1 MAGALYIWIIG
12 AFFLFTVIIIL
23 VFSGLFGLGHWFDR
37 KIRPNPE
44 SSTSDACLSHAPS
57 DTLVGSTIYTGDSRA
72 D

>member
-37 KIRPNPE
+37 KSGARHRFLERSDESATKDLPTHPEENP
-44 SSTSDACLSHAPS
+44 PKP
-57 DTLVGSTIYTGDSRA
+57 
-72 D
+72 